1 MRFLSKHIIR
11 TTKSILLS
19 LLVVEASLCADAG
32 CYGKSGG
39 MRKMD
44 RDERSIPNLSISME
58 VNKFNKYPKYTH
70 INELI
75 IVIPCR
81 QTVNFCVSY
90 RISFDLY
97 KQN

>member
-1 MRFLSKHIIR
+1 
-11 TTKSILLS
+11 
-19 LLVVEASLCADAG
+19 
-32 CYGKSGG
+32 
-39 MRKMD
+39 MD

-97 KQN
+97 KQNWNDEGKNSASEGECLWNVCVCVCGEWNMIYQRQALHENI